1 MHHFDKFFVLLNS
14 SQAVYIEIRKTFAE
28 NVFRVADN
36 DERRL
41 IGFRYR
47 GFQLRD
53 AGGLKCADKDIPLFV
68 AVAAERA
75 DIGHAQII
83 GDEAVFDRLSVGAD
97 DAGHLGDVAPI
108 DNRVHGKT
116 ADIHGNPRIQRVID
130 MTVDDGI

>member
-75 DIGHAQII
+75 DIGHAHVI
-83 GDEAVFDRLSVGAD
+83 GDEAVFDGLPVVAD
-97 DAGHLGDVAPI
+97 DAGHFGGVAAI
-108 DNRVHGKT
+108 DDRVHGKT
-116 ADIHGNPRIQRVID
+116 ADIHSDARIQRV
-130 MTVDDGI
+130 VDIAVSDGI